1 MKFSLVL
8 LSALAAVVVA
18 QDMPKG
24 KGKGPPKGGAPG
36 GGAPGGK
43 GGAPGGKGGAGGF
56 KMPW

>member
-1 MKFSLVL
+1 MKFTLVL

-24 KGKGPPKGGAPG
+24 KGKGAPKGGAPG

-43 GGAPGGKGGAGGF
+43 GGAGGAGGF